1 MPPDFD
7 WNNIDTVLLDMDGT
21 LLDLAFDSQFW
32 LQDVPLALSQ
42 QRAIPLENARQII
55 HDEYLAVQHTMNWY
69 CFDYWSERLNLDIYQ
84 MTTDIGKNA
93 RLRDDTV
100 PFLTH
105 LRQSGRQTILL
116 TNAHPHSLSVKI
128 EHTGLDQHLDL
139 LLSTHTFGYPKEDQR
154 LWSAVQQQTGFI
166 PERTLFVDDGE
177 PILNAAKT
185 FGIRYCLGIENPDST
200 TANKS
205 FQGYPS
211 INDFR
216 SLLPSIDPVAGPDR

>member
-1 MPPDFD
+1 MSPDFD
-7 WNNIDTVLLDMDGT
+7 WQCIDTVLLDMDGT

-42 QRAIPLENARQII
+42 KRAIPFENARQLI
-55 HDEYLAVQHTMNWY
+55 HNEYLAVQHTMNWY
-69 CFDYWSERLNLDIYQ
+69 CFDYWSEKLSLDIYQ
-84 MTTDIGKNA
+84 MTTNIGKNA
-93 RLRDDTV
+93 RLRDDTL
-100 PFLTH
+100 PFLAH
-105 LRQSGRQTILL
+105 LRESGRQTILL

-154 LWSAVQQQTGFI
+154 LWSAVQQQTGFN
-166 PERTLFVDDGE
+166 PDRTLFVDDGE

-200 TANKS
+200 MTNKS
-205 FQGYPS
+205 FEGHPS
-211 INDFR
+211 INDYR
-216 SLLPSIDPVAGPDR
+216 SLLPAIHPVTGPAK